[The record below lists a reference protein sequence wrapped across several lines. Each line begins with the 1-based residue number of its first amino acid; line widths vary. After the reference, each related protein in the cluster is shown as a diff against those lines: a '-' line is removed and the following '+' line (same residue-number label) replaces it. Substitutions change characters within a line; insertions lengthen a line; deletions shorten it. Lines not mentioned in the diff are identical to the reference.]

1 MMGRHLMVEV
11 AVWGDLLVDPVE
23 ISIIQL
29 KVVTDQ
35 VEVAVAVAVM
45 LLVQIL

>member
-1 MMGRHLMVEV
+1 MMGRHLMVAVV
-11 AVWGDLLVDPVE
+11 AVGDLLVDPVE
-23 ISIIQL
+23 GSIIQ
-29 KVVTDQ
+29 VQVITAQ